1 MNAKDA
7 ILDANASVSDP
18 HRSARYA
25 RDPARPAERLRAGSL
40 LPERETDERLP
51 DPELAPGATP
61 SSRMDEGALP
71 KGWRPGC
78 GCLCLLLP
86 YYLIG
91 LSLMDNFRWEHD
103 WPRILAYVLGPF
115 LWPVL
120 LAGWMP
126 HPVLQIPV
134 ALAAIFAYWYW
145 IRAAWKAD
153 DLKWTFLNLLWIV
166 LLLLGSVGGCAMAFD
181 RSFKF

>member
-1 MNAKDA
+1 MISHAESAEVEPHAENAG
-7 ILDANASVSDP
+7 AS
-18 HRSARYA
+18 
-25 RDPARPAERLRAGSL
+25 E
-40 LPERETDERLP
+40 P
-51 DPELAPGATP
+51 DPGATP
-61 SSRMDEGALP
+61 SSRMGEGALP

-86 YYLIG
+86 YYLFG
-91 LSLMDNFRWEHD
+91 LSLVDHFRWEHD
-103 WPRILAYVLGPF
+103 WPSFLAYVLVPF

-126 HPVLQIPV
+126 HPVLKIPV
-134 ALAAIFAYWYW
+134 ALAAVFAYWYW

-153 DLKWTFLNLLWIV
+153 DLKRTFLNLLWIV
-166 LLLLGSVGGCAMAFD
+166 LLFLGSVGGCAMEFD